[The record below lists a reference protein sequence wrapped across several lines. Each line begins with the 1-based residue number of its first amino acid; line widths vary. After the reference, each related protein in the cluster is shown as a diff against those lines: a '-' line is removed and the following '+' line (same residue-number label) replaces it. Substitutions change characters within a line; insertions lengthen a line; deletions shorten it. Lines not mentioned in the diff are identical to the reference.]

1 MLDRN
6 WRCDSGELDLVVSR
20 GGVIV
25 FCEVK
30 ARAGTRHGYASG
42 AVDARK
48 QAKLL
53 SLAARW
59 LAAHPHVRRAG
70 VRFDVAAVV
79 GTDLDVIE
87 SAF

>member
-6 WRCDSGELDLVVSR
+6 WRCTEGELDLVVMR
-20 GGVIV
+20 DGVVV

-30 ARAGTRHGYASG
+30 ARAGVRHGYAAS

-48 QAKLL
+48 QRKLRA
-53 SLAARW
+53 LATRW
-59 LAAHPHVRRAG
+59 LAEHTTVRRTAI
-70 VRFDVAAVV
+70 RFDVAAVV
-79 GTDLDVIE
+79 GTQVDVIE